1 MNTFD
6 NKAKDWDKNPEHLE
20 RAKAIADKIRKT
32 IKITKKMS
40 GFEYGA
46 GTGLL
51 SFNLIESF
59 KRITLTDSSQG
70 MLDVINEKITAK
82 NIKNMNVILLD
93 LEKENI
99 TDDKYD
105 VIFNQMTMHHIL
117 KLDMVLDKFKN
128 MLKSNGHLCIADL
141 YREDGSFHGKEFNGH
156 NGFDPEALKLKLEKT
171 GFKFVNYTECYN
183 IKKTVNDIIK
193 KFPVF
198 LITGQ
203 K

>member
-6 NKAKDWDKNPEHLE
+6 NKAEDWDKNPEHLE
-20 RAKAIADKIRKT
+20 RAKAIAFKIKKT
-32 IKITKKMS
+32 IKISKKMT

-51 SFNLIESF
+51 SFNLIEFF
-59 KRITLTDSSQG
+59 KCITLTDSSTG
-70 MLDVINEKITAK
+70 MLEVLNEKIAAK
-82 NIKNMNVILLD
+82 NIKNMDAILLD

-99 TDDKYD
+99 PDDKYD
-105 VIFNQMTMHHIL
+105 IIFNQMTMHHIL

-141 YREDGSFHGKEFNGH
+141 YREDGSFHGKEFSGH
-156 NGFDPEALKLKLEKT
+156 KGFDPEALKLKLEKT
-171 GFKFVNYTECYN
+171 GFKFVSYSECYS
-183 IKKTVNDIIK
+183 IKKIVNDNEK